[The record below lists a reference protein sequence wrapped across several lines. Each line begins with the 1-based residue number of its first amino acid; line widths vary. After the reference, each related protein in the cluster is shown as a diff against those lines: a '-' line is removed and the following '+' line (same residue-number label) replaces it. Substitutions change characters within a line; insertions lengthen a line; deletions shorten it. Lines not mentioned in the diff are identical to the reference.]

1 MSSVQDWLESAPHPF
16 DWLTAPSREYQ
27 FQNQSEHNLN
37 RIKSK
42 YKYVYVYTL
51 FERVN
56 EIAIKQQ
63 PWKWEQIIEIR
74 KMAKG

>member
-1 MSSVQDWLESAPHPF
+1 MQMIRF
-16 DWLTAPSREYQ
+16 I
-27 FQNQSEHNLN
+27 LN
-37 RIKSK
+37 SYKDK
-42 YKYVYVYTL
+42 YKYVYVYTM

-74 KMAKG
+74 KMAKGWVST